1 VPSILAALHRK
12 SRTAEGCYIDVAQA
26 EAGIQFVAP
35 AYYEYAANGT
45 IPARRGYA
53 RSPLRCPHGVYQSAG
68 DDRWIVIDASRDEHW
83 RALREIVAGALLDP
97 KFDLLIG
104 RLRSRDEIDRALGEW
119 TRSRDAEETERIL
132 QRAGVPAHIVSRA
145 GDLARDSHLRAANHF
160 KKIEDPEF
168 GEAEIEGPRFWFERT
183 KLPETRRGPRI
194 GEHTKEVLTTVLR
207 LSDAEIADL
216 AESGVLK

>member
-1 VPSILAALHRK
+1 
-12 SRTAEGCYIDVAQA
+12 
-26 EAGIQFVAP
+26 
-35 AYYEYAANGT
+35 
-45 IPARRGYA
+45 
-53 RSPLRCPHGVYQSAG
+53 VYQSAG

-83 RALREIVAGALLDP
+83 QALREVVAGALLDTNY
-97 KFDLLIG
+97 DLLIG
-104 RLRSRDEIDRALGEW
+104 RLRSRNEIDRAIGEW

-194 GEHTKEVLTTVLR
+194 GEHTNEVLTTVLG

-216 AESGVLK
+216 AEAGVLK